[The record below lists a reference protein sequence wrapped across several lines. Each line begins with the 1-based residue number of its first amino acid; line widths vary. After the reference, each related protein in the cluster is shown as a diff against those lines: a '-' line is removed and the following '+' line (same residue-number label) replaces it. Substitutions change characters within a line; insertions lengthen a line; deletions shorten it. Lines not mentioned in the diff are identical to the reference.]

1 MIIESTDPADVGTYD
16 MTLTA
21 EMANYAGSSYTLI
34 STPGT
39 LNFHVEIANSCPT
52 ATYTIGS
59 IMS

>member
-21 EMANYAGSSYTLI
+21 EMANYAGASYQLI

-39 LNFHVEIANSCPT
+39 LNF
-52 ATYTIGS
+52 
-59 IMS
+59 